1 MEKSHD
7 GDLLAVTSGKTV
19 TFLSLDSRLPYKTH
33 QLDYEPSTA
42 SLHPIHHE
50 IFVTGSV
57 TDGWVRLHSAETGA
71 ELEVGKGHH
80 GPVHCVSF
88 SPDGEMYA
96 SGSEDGT
103 IRLWQTVPK
112 DYGQYLGAAAKG
124 HSLSDLLFFDFRS
137 VEVQSRIS

>member
-7 GDLLAVTSGKTV
+7 GDLLAITSGHKV
-19 TFLSLDSRLPYKTH
+19 TFVSLDSRLPYKTH
-33 QLDYEPSTA
+33 ELDYEPSTA
-42 SLHPIHHE
+42 SLHPIHRGV
-50 IFVTGSV
+50 FVTGSLK
-57 TDGWVRLHSAETGA
+57 DEWVRLHDAETG
-71 ELEVGKGHH
+71 EEKEIGKGHH

-112 DYGQYLGAAAKG
+112 TYGLWRFNSA
-124 HSLSDLLFFDFRS
+124 
-137 VEVQSRIS
+137 